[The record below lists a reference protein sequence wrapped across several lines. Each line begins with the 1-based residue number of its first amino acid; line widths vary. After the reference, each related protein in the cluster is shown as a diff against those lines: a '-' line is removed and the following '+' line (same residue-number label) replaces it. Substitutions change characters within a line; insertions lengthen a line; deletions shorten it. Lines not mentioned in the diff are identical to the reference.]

1 MVDAELP
8 EKYRLSFLVG
18 EIVRNDVSTENETRM
33 LWRRLQAV
41 GLLDPDKFSY
51 GRLFGK
57 LRKALASPQVPGAFR
72 SIALDVLSTADAG
85 HKTRNAFA
93 HTIFMHHPKF
103 GDDLVRP
110 ARHGVES
117 WQLSK
122 IEDAARDSLRTSWR
136 MRGVWIIAPYWIG
149 GPTDGYETAELLRS
163 WTRVA
168 MGHIADVPG
177 VIEGTPGPAPEPA
190 ESYEKA
196 TAQESALR
204 SASLRV

>member
-1 MVDAELP
+1 MNGGRPRRPIVLGMVDAELP

-72 SIALDVLSTADAG
+72 SIALDVLSTADAE
-85 HKTRNAFA
+85 HKTRNALA

-110 ARHGVES
+110 ARHGVGS

-122 IEDAARDSLRTSWR
+122 IEDAARDSLRTSWH

-149 GPTDGYETAELLRS
+149 GPTDGYESAESLQS

-177 VIEGTPGPAPEPA
+177 VIEGTPGPAPEPT
-190 ESYEKA
+190 EGYEK
-196 TAQESALR
+196 S
-204 SASLRV
+204 